1 MASPL
6 ITAIRQRHDLKESLT
21 HTAQELAHLASIYGV
36 VRVSLRY
43 LAMKC
48 HCCKQTIINHIK
60 KLIALKIIRK
70 QVIWITG
77 NYCEVN
83 TYFFLISWDKRSAH
97 KGSSQSSVPNL
108 PPHEREKN
116 SSVGEDL
123 KKQTKGLHFLTP
135 GSDIWQKVS
144 EEIAR
149 LEALLAPPPQPGVL
163 ESQREPCAGR
173 THAT

>member
-1 MASPL
+1 MASP
-6 ITAIRQRHDLKESLT
+6 IIAAIRQRHDLKESLT

-108 PPHEREKN
+108 PHHEREKN

-123 KKQTKGLHFLTP
+123 LQQKKGIQFLTP
-135 GSDIWQKVS
+135 GSDIWRKVS

-149 LEALLAPPPQPGVL
+149 LEGVL
-163 ESQREPCAGR
+163 MPAAL
-173 THAT
+173 ATGGT